1 MATKT
6 APAKTAP
13 AKKAPAKKA
22 AAPAKKV
29 PAAAKKV
36 SAPAKKAVAAKVPTK
51 KTAPAKAPAKAP
63 AAPKKVA
70 APAKK
75 AAPAK
80 AAAATKKASSSGF
93 NYAAAALKQH
103 WARLHAGDGEPFPKA
118 AAVLAAWQLF
128 HAGDFKKALDAALKA
143 GAISCANKA
152 QAMYATYVEK
162 SESAKQKAFLEVAKR
177 AEAQQANEPDNA
189 NAWYWQA
196 YALGR
201 YGQSISVV
209 EALSQ
214 GLGTKVRQA
223 LEQAI
228 ALQPKH
234 ADAHIALGAFHAE
247 VIDKVGKL
255 LARGQGADAR
265 TGLQMFEAAQKLVPH
280 SAIAMIE
287 RANGL
292 VMIEGERRMA
302 EAEAL
307 YAAAAKCLP
316 MDATERFDVEMAKS
330 ELEDE

>member
-1 MATKT
+1 M
-6 APAKTAP
+6 
-13 AKKAPAKKA
+13 
-22 AAPAKKV
+22 
-29 PAAAKKV
+29 
-36 SAPAKKAVAAKVPTK
+36 
-51 KTAPAKAPAKAP
+51 
-63 AAPKKVA
+63 
-70 APAKK
+70 
-75 AAPAK
+75 
-80 AAAATKKASSSGF
+80 
-93 NYAAAALKQH
+93 YDAAALKQH
-103 WARLHAGDGEPFPKA
+103 WARLHAGDGEPFPKGEA
-118 AAVLAAWQLF
+118 TLNAWQLF

-177 AEAQQANEPDNA
+177 AEALQAKEPNNP

-223 LEQAI
+223 LERAI
-228 ALQPKH
+228 ELQPKH

-265 TGLQMFEAAQKLVPH
+265 TGLQLFEAAQKLVPH

-307 YAAAAKCLP
+307 YKAAAECMP
-316 MDATERFDVEMAKS
+316 MDAAERFDIELAKS